1 MEERSRPLLVMVVVS
16 FRILQLL
23 TIPITLPLMLK
34 IMIKVNQK
42 YGEAPIIEA
51 DITP

>member
-1 MEERSRPLLVMVVVS
+1 MT
-16 FRILQLL
+16 FQLL

-42 YGEAPIIEA
+42 TEEAPSDDREPSIIS
-51 DITP
+51 